1 MYDRRVNFSSYIKS
15 SVENLTINIST
26 EVNIDMLRDT
36 MQWALLKQ
44 LFETKEICFS
54 FAGEINFNVLQCLL
68 LTKEIQ
74 PDEMILKEE
83 GIYFGDY
90 LQLHNATIKIY
101 NHSLK
106 QWFDCMVNTMKCSLD
121 NSKGHTVLIDEDYI
135 VI

>member
-1 MYDRRVNFSSYIKS
+1 MYDMRVNFSSYIKS

-26 EVNIDMLRDT
+26 EVNIDMLRHT

-74 PDEMILKEE
+74 PDEIILKEE

-106 QWFDCMVNTMKCSLD
+106 QWFDCMVNTLKCSLD